1 MIETGDLTTAGAAE
15 YLGVSVKQFS
25 RLAKR
30 HRLKRVQYGHRTVRW
45 PVAELDRMRKER
57 TRTTR

>member
-1 MIETGDLTTAGAAE
+1 MSGTGDLRTAEAAD
-15 YLGVSVKQFS
+15 YLGISIDWFR

-30 HRLKRVQYGHRTVRW
+30 HRLRRVQYGYHTVRW

-57 TRTTR
+57 TRVTR